1 MVAAATA
8 AAEAGR
14 WWWWWSVALPS
25 FALVPKPLCS
35 SLVFSGCT
43 EQIRAHSPGACV
55 DTGNRKGLCGFWQ
68 ETASEF
74 LGCYYVQ
81 GNVRTTYNVNC
92 TFFGH
97 AFACVCGYYAT
108 RPEHANLRLRRW
120 PYRQGS
126 VAFFGRIR
134 RPGGSAREAAPPS
147 THTQYT
153 TKVRAELNS
162 RIYENRACTCRHTRW
177 TSVRPSPRSSSPP
190 RLPLR
195 VVRVV
200 CR

>member
-1 MVAAATA
+1 MLTFQTKISNDTRLRYVTQHGEYHHTQVFAFPLFCATSRDPPHRHDHDA
-8 AAEAGR
+8 TQHLATWLSR
-14 WWWWWSVALPS
+14 CV
-25 FALVPKPLCS
+25 
-35 SLVFSGCT
+35 T
-43 EQIRAHSPGACV
+43 RARP
-55 DTGNRKGLCGFWQ
+55 
-68 ETASEF
+68 
-74 LGCYYVQ
+74 
-81 GNVRTTYNVNC
+81 
-92 TFFGH
+92 
-97 AFACVCGYYAT
+97 AFATRAAKNCSMFKGRAFAYVCGYYAT
-108 RPEHANLRLRRW
+108 RPGHGDPRPRRW